1 MKHKIMVLGLV
12 CFFVFVGCGNN
23 DTPSSV
29 ARKFYTALQKND
41 TKALGQVATPETV
54 QTMAMFG
61 EKVQGMMQSYGKITN
76 TTEQIDGDTAVV
88 SVTFENG
95 ESGDLTLK
103 KIDGK
108 WKVVID
114 KG

>member
-1 MKHKIMVLGLV
+1 MGFGLV
-12 CFFVFVGCGNN
+12 CFLIFAGCGIA
-23 DTPSSV
+23 DTPSSA

-41 TKALGQVATPETV
+41 TKLLGQVATPETV

-61 EKVQGMMQSYGKITN
+61 EKVQGMMQAYGKITS

-88 SVTFENG
+88 SVVFENG
-95 ESGDLTLK
+95 ETEDLTLK

-108 WKVVID
+108 WKVAID